1 MRARIRWP
9 EEAEV
14 VVSSAQ
20 GVQASGCPVRED
32 RQRLRSNGRGLMG
45 TFEDSGRLNGER
57 ARADRAASDESD
69 DDRRLVER
77 VQAGDVAAFE
87 ALVRRYERWVFT
99 LALRM
104 VGDRQ
109 EAEDVAQEV
118 FLKAYRGLRGFRGDS
133 RFSTWLYAIASHH
146 CLNYLS
152 SPGTRLRRAAWDP
165 DPAGDGGR
173 GASSALDLLPDGG
186 PGPDVIVERRD
197 LGQTIQKELARLSEE
212 HRLVLVLRDVQGMSY
227 DEIAQ
232 TLGIELGTVRSRL
245 HRALTDLKAR
255 LRPHLLEGS
264 ET

>member
-1 MRARIRWP
+1 
-9 EEAEV
+9 
-14 VVSSAQ
+14 
-20 GVQASGCPVRED
+20 
-32 RQRLRSNGRGLMG
+32 MG

-57 ARADRAASDESD
+57 ARADRATSAEAD

-77 VQAGDVAAFE
+77 VQTGDVTAFE

-99 LALRM
+99 LAFRM

-118 FLKAYRGLRGFRGDS
+118 FLKVYRGLRGFRGDS

-146 CLNYLS
+146 CLNYLAS
-152 SPGTRLRRAAWDP
+152 SAARLRREAWEP
-165 DPAGDGGR
+165 DPVGDRAGE
-173 GASSALDLLPDGG
+173 APSALDRLPDGG

-197 LGQTIQKELARLSEE
+197 LGQMIQKELARLSEE
-212 HRLVLVLRDVQGMSY
+212 HRLVLVLRDVQGLSY

-245 HRALTDLKAR
+245 HRARTDLKAR
-255 LRPHLLEGS
+255 LRPHLLDGS
-264 ET
+264 EA